1 MIGAKYDMD
10 LLKRANPVLFSPQR
24 YDEYPLGYDDL
35 MQYLST
41 KDITS
46 NSDPQHN
53 RPYTYIDSLDFLL
66 YGQGDSIDIDLDKK
80 LACEYALYYVQSK
93 KNNKRNKRRSLLG
106 SKLYLDELLNN
117 GGAQTRDWYEAM
129 VSVLETLSVT
139 ELDAELLMKLDRLA
153 QQQQQQHQNQ
163 QSQRGNS
170 NHSQLTT
177 QNISVFNRPDFG
189 RNGTGR
195 TGGLEHLKDSN
206 LSHSEVFSGKTLN
219 ESDES
224 MDEETNEIIQ
234 DLTSYLISNSIKSGI
249 NLKPT
254 NLDNPVQFLKSAI
267 DEILKTKRSES
278 PALDRSS
285 NIDMESSVSP
295 INHQENTV
303 DTQELETALKDL
315 QLAHSFLTKQF
326 EHSRAE
332 QSQTIG
338 KLTTTN
344 RQLQDKLLKYHSKV
358 AKLEEK
364 LRDSEANK
372 RSLEEE
378 ISKSKAQDNLMI
390 SSPIIAPELFTPASP
405 TSPSSN
411 GNSHSITVMRNEF
424 KRMIIETQKK
434 YEKELAEEREKRQ
447 KLELELDELR
457 D

>member
-1 MIGAKYDMD
+1 MIDSKYDMD
-10 LLKRANPVLFSPQR
+10 LLRRANPVLFSPQR

-46 NSDPQHN
+46 SSDPQHN

-66 YGQGDSIDIDLDKK
+66 YGQGDGDLDIDLDKK

-93 KNNKRNKRRSLLG
+93 KKSKRNKRRSMLG

-117 GGAQTRDWYEAM
+117 GGTQTRDWYEAM
-129 VSVLETLSVT
+129 VSVLESVSIT
-139 ELDAELLMKLDRLA
+139 ELEPELLLKLDRLT
-153 QQQQQQHQNQ
+153 QQHNQ
-163 QSQRGNS
+163 GNGRSGS
-170 NHSQLTT
+170 NHHHNNQLTT
-177 QNISVFNRPDFG
+177 HNISVFNRPDFG
-189 RNGTGR
+189 RNGVR
-195 TGGLEHLKDSN
+195 NSGLELLKDSN

-224 MDEETNEIIQ
+224 MDDETNEVIQ
-234 DLTSYLISNSIKSGI
+234 DLTSYLISNSIKRGI
-249 NLKPT
+249 KVKPT
-254 NLDNPVQFLKSAI
+254 NLDNPVQFLKNAI
-267 DEILKTKRSES
+267 DEILNTRGTES

-285 NIDMESSVSP
+285 NIDMEHSASP
-295 INHQENTV
+295 VNNADAI

-338 KLTTTN
+338 KLTKTN
-344 RQLQDKLLKYHSKV
+344 RELQDKLLKYHSKIS
-358 AKLEEK
+358 KLEDK
-364 LRDSEANK
+364 LRESETKK
-372 RSLEEE
+372 RALEDE
-378 ISKSKAQDNLMI
+378 ISKSNAENNLSI

-405 TSPSSN
+405 SSPGSN
-411 GNSHSITVMRNEF
+411 NSHSITVMRNEF

-434 YEKELAEEREKRQ
+434 YEKELSEEREKRQ
-447 KLELELDELR
+447 RLELELDELK